1 MGDLYTVRPD
11 GSDLSQLTNNDDG
24 SQVLAS
30 SFSSDSEWLVF
41 AMTGVGGQPDLY
53 VMRTDGTDLSQLT
66 TTPLWE
72 SAPDWSPVE

>member
-1 MGDLYTVRPD
+1 MG
-11 GSDLSQLTNNDDG
+11 N
-24 SQVLAS
+24 
-30 SFSSDSEWLVF
+30 
-41 AMTGVGGQPDLY
+41 LY